1 MPATNPIV
9 TTDTEQFVVGDS
21 DLRYFYNYPAR
32 CECGAIILCRSG
44 NAEATVNLRRGR
56 IEPNTILLMLPGS
69 ILMLTDVSDDF
80 QVTYCAYSRDI
91 FAEASFRIEPAFF
104 RFLSENP
111 ICYPHGNENGIHI
124 WFDIATYTYQDR
136 ENIFRNTIIKN
147 RVQNILL
154 EIYDKL
160 QRFAERD
167 RPAPGTTNR
176 QAELFHRFL
185 ALVHDHCSEQRDVAF
200 YADKLCI
207 STRYLSTIV
216 QNVSHSSAKE
226 LIDKSVIL
234 EIKMMLQSTDLSVQE
249 IAYRLHFPD
258 QSYLGRYF
266 KKHTGVSPTG
276 YRRKS

>member
-1 MPATNPIV
+1 MPLSKPIV
-9 TTDTEQFVVGDS
+9 PTESEQFVVGDS
-21 DLRYFYNYPAR
+21 DLRYFSDYPTR

-44 NAEATVNLRRGR
+44 SAEATVNLRRGR
-56 IEPNTILLMLPGS
+56 LEPNAILLMLPGS
-69 ILMLTDVSDDF
+69 ILMLTDISSDF
-80 QVTYCAYSRDI
+80 RVTYCVYSRDI
-91 FAEASFRIEPAFF
+91 FAEASFRMEPAFF

-111 ICYPHGNENGIHI
+111 ICYPRGDEGGAKI
-124 WFDIATYTYQDR
+124 WFDIAAYTYRDR

-167 RPAPGTTNR
+167 RPAPGTTSR
-176 QAELFHRFL
+176 QTELFHRFL
-185 ALVHDHCSEQRDVAF
+185 ALVHDHCSEQRDVAY

>member
-1 MPATNPIV
+1 M
-9 TTDTEQFVVGDS
+9 
-21 DLRYFYNYPAR
+21 RYFSDYPTR

-44 NAEATVNLRRGR
+44 SAEATVNLRRGR
-56 IEPNTILLMLPGS
+56 LEPNAILLMLPGS
-69 ILMLTDVSDDF
+69 ILMLTDISSDF
-80 QVTYCAYSRDI
+80 RVTYCVYSRDI
-91 FAEASFRIEPAFF
+91 FAEASFRMEPAFF

-111 ICYPHGNENGIHI
+111 ICYPRGDEGGAKI
-124 WFDIATYTYQDR
+124 WFDIAAYTYRDR

-167 RPAPGTTNR
+167 RPAPGTTSR
-176 QAELFHRFL
+176 QTELFHRFL
-185 ALVHDHCSEQRDVAF
+185 ALVHDHCSEQRDVAY

>member
-1 MPATNPIV
+1 MPLTNPIV
-9 TTDTEQFVVGDS
+9 TTESEQFVVGDS
-21 DLRYFYNYPAR
+21 DLRYFSDYPTR

-44 NAEATVNLRRGR
+44 SAEATVNLRRGR
-56 IEPNTILLMLPGS
+56 LEPNAILLMLPGS
-69 ILMLTDVSDDF
+69 ILMLTDISSDF
-80 QVTYCAYSRDI
+80 RVTYCVYSRDI
-91 FAEASFRIEPAFF
+91 FAEASFRMEPAFF

-111 ICYPHGNENGIHI
+111 ICYPRGDEGRAKI
-124 WFDIATYTYQDR
+124 WFDIAAYTYRDR

-167 RPAPGTTNR
+167 RPAPGTTSR
-176 QAELFHRFL
+176 QTELFHRFL
-185 ALVHDHCSEQRDVAF
+185 ALVHDHCSEQRDVAY

-249 IAYRLHFPD
+249 IAHRLHFPD

>member
-1 MPATNPIV
+1 MPLTNPIV
-9 TTDTEQFVVGDS
+9 TTESEQFVVGDS
-21 DLRYFYNYPAR
+21 DLRYFSDYPTR

-44 NAEATVNLRRGR
+44 SAEATVNLRRGR
-56 IEPNTILLMLPGS
+56 LEPNAILLMLPGS
-69 ILMLTDVSDDF
+69 ILMLTDISSDF
-80 QVTYCAYSRDI
+80 RVTYCVYSRDI
-91 FAEASFRIEPAFF
+91 FAEASFRMEPAFF

-111 ICYPHGNENGIHI
+111 ICYPRGDEGGAKI
-124 WFDIATYTYQDR
+124 WFDIAAYTYRDR

-167 RPAPGTTNR
+167 RPAPGTTSR
-176 QAELFHRFL
+176 QTELFHRFL
-185 ALVHDHCSEQRDVAF
+185 ALVHDHCSEQRDVAY

-216 QNVSHSSAKE
+216 QNVSHSAAKE
-226 LIDKSVIL
+226 LIAKSVIL

>member
-1 MPATNPIV
+1 MPLTNPIV
-9 TTDTEQFVVGDS
+9 TTESEQFVVCDS
-21 DLRYFYNYPAR
+21 DLRYFSDYPTR

-44 NAEATVNLRRGR
+44 SAEATVNLRRGR
-56 IEPNTILLMLPGS
+56 LEPNAILLMLPGS
-69 ILMLTDVSDDF
+69 ILMLTDISSDF
-80 QVTYCAYSRDI
+80 RVTYCVYSRDI
-91 FAEASFRIEPAFF
+91 FAEASFRMEPAFF

-111 ICYPHGNENGIHI
+111 ICYPRGDEGGAKI
-124 WFDIATYTYQDR
+124 WFDIAAYTYRDR

-167 RPAPGTTNR
+167 RPAPGTTSR
-176 QAELFHRFL
+176 QTELFHRFL
-185 ALVHDHCSEQRDVAF
+185 ALVHDHCSEQRDVAY

-234 EIKMMLQSTDLSVQE
+234 KIKMMLQSTDLSVQE

>member
-1 MPATNPIV
+1 MPLTNPIV
-9 TTDTEQFVVGDS
+9 PTESEQFVVGDA
-21 DLRYFYNYPAR
+21 DLRYFTDYPTR

-44 NAEATVNLRRGR
+44 SAEATVNLRRGR
-56 IEPNTILLMLPGS
+56 LEPNAILLMLPGS
-69 ILMLTDVSDDF
+69 ILMLTDISPDF
-80 QVTYCAYSRDI
+80 RVTYCVYSRDI
-91 FAEASFRIEPAFF
+91 FAEASFRMEPAFF

-111 ICYPHGNENGIHI
+111 ICYPRGDEGGAKI
-124 WFDIATYTYQDR
+124 WFDIAAYTYRDR

-167 RPAPGTTNR
+167 RPAPGTTSR
-176 QAELFHRFL
+176 QTELFHRFL
-185 ALVHDHCSEQRDVAF
+185 ALVHDHCSEQRDVAY

>member
-1 MPATNPIV
+1 MPLTNPIV
-9 TTDTEQFVVGDS
+9 TTESEQFVVGDS
-21 DLRYFYNYPAR
+21 DLRYFSDYPTR

-44 NAEATVNLRRGR
+44 SAEATVNLRRGR
-56 IEPNTILLMLPGS
+56 LEPNAILLMLPGS
-69 ILMLTDVSDDF
+69 ILMLTDISPDF
-80 QVTYCAYSRDI
+80 RVTYCVYSRDI
-91 FAEASFRIEPAFF
+91 FAEASFRMEPAFF

-111 ICYPHGNENGIHI
+111 ICYPRGDKGGAQI
-124 WFDIATYTYQDR
+124 WFDIAAYTYRDR

-167 RPAPGTTNR
+167 RPAPGTTSR
-176 QAELFHRFL
+176 QTELFHRFL
-185 ALVHDHCSEQRDVAF
+185 ALVHDHCSEQRDVAY

>member
-1 MPATNPIV
+1 MPLTNPIV
-9 TTDTEQFVVGDS
+9 TTESEQFVVGDS
-21 DLRYFYNYPAR
+21 DLRYFSDYPTR

-44 NAEATVNLRRGR
+44 SAEATVNLRRGR
-56 IEPNTILLMLPGS
+56 LEPNAILLMLPGS
-69 ILMLTDVSDDF
+69 ILMLTDISSDF
-80 QVTYCAYSRDI
+80 RVTYCVYSRDI
-91 FAEASFRIEPAFF
+91 FAEASFRMEPAFF

-111 ICYPHGNENGIHI
+111 ICYPRGDEGGAKI
-124 WFDIATYTYQDR
+124 WFDIAAYTYRDR

-167 RPAPGTTNR
+167 RPAPGTTSR
-176 QAELFHRFL
+176 QTELFHRFL
-185 ALVHDHCSEQRDVAF
+185 ALVHDHCSEQRDVAY
-200 YADKLCI
+200 YADMLCI

>member
-1 MPATNPIV
+1 MSLTNPIV
-9 TTDTEQFVVGDS
+9 TTESEQFVVGDS
-21 DLRYFYNYPAR
+21 DLRYFSDYPTR

-44 NAEATVNLRRGR
+44 SAEATVNLRRGR
-56 IEPNTILLMLPGS
+56 LEPNAILLMLPGS
-69 ILMLTDVSDDF
+69 ILMLTDISSDF
-80 QVTYCAYSRDI
+80 RVTYCVYSRDI
-91 FAEASFRIEPAFF
+91 FAEASFRMEPAFF

-111 ICYPHGNENGIHI
+111 ICYPRGDEGGAKI
-124 WFDIATYTYQDR
+124 WFDIAAYTYRDR

-167 RPAPGTTNR
+167 RPAPGTTSR
-176 QAELFHRFL
+176 QTELFHRFL
-185 ALVHDHCSEQRDVAF
+185 ALVHDHCSEQRDVAY

>member
-1 MPATNPIV
+1 MPLTNPIV
-9 TTDTEQFVVGDS
+9 TTESEQFVVGDS
-21 DLRYFYNYPAR
+21 DLRYFSDYPTR

-44 NAEATVNLRRGR
+44 SAEATVNLRRGR
-56 IEPNTILLMLPGS
+56 LEPNAILLMLPGS
-69 ILMLTDVSDDF
+69 ILMLTDISSDF
-80 QVTYCAYSRDI
+80 RVTYCVYSRDI
-91 FAEASFRIEPAFF
+91 FAEASFRMEPAFF

-111 ICYPHGNENGIHI
+111 ICYPRGDEGGAKI
-124 WFDIATYTYQDR
+124 WFDIAAYTYRDR
-136 ENIFRNTIIKN
+136 ENVFRNTIIKN

-167 RPAPGTTNR
+167 RPAPRTTSR
-176 QAELFHRFL
+176 QTELFHRFL
-185 ALVHDHCSEQRDVAF
+185 ALVHDHCSEQRDVAY

>member
-1 MPATNPIV
+1 MPLTNPIV
-9 TTDTEQFVVGDS
+9 TTESEQFVVGDS
-21 DLRYFYNYPAR
+21 DLRYFSDYPTR
-32 CECGAIILCRSG
+32 CECSAIILCRSG
-44 NAEATVNLRRGR
+44 SAEATVNLRRGR
-56 IEPNTILLMLPGS
+56 LEPNAILLMLPGS
-69 ILMLTDVSDDF
+69 ILMLTDISSDF
-80 QVTYCAYSRDI
+80 RVTYCVYSRDI
-91 FAEASFRIEPAFF
+91 FAEASFRMEPAFF

-111 ICYPHGNENGIHI
+111 ICYPRGDEGGAKI
-124 WFDIATYTYQDR
+124 WFDIAAYTYRDR

-167 RPAPGTTNR
+167 RPAPGTTSR
-176 QAELFHRFL
+176 QTELFHRFL
-185 ALVHDHCSEQRDVAF
+185 ALVHDHCSEQRDVAY